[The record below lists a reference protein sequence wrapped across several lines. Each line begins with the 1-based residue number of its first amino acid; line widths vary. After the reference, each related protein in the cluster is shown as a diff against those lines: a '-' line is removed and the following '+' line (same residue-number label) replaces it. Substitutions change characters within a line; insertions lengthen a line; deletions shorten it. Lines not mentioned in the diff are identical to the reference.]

1 MAEKQEAKQ
10 KEIRE
15 YPTGPAES
23 EYSEPK
29 KRSPVITL
37 RYCNY
42 VLKRLWEDDL
52 QLDRK
57 INELKKA
64 RKDIG
69 FDVNS
74 AAEYMCFYKT
84 ILPYSEG
91 YGQNERNSFL
101 GNPAG
106 NVEYDDF
113 ESTFYFLEDN
123 QKELI
128 SWVKSVL
135 GNRYNTASLLRPIKN
150 RWLSYSLAKRDKT
163 ALTRLSAL
171 LLRLLLQKLSGL
183 GCHYRIS
190 EIPAYLRNAAVV
202 LLNAE
207 EGKKN
212 EEIVFIASE
221 PQEVMM
227 KVNGRMPRQKT
238 IDDMLMAVGLEPL
251 PASGTLAEAGRRL
264 KAGFKSLD
272 DAVSPLFFLKF

>member
-74 AAEYMCFYKT
+74 AAEYMCFYKA

-135 GNRYNTASLLRPIKN
+135 GNRYNTASLLMPIKN
-150 RWLSYSLAKRDKT
+150 KRRPNYMSRLDND
-163 ALTRLSAL
+163 ALTRLSTI
-171 LLRLLLQKLSGL
+171 LLRLLQQKLTAH
-183 GCHYRIS
+183 GCYYHIS
-190 EIPAYLRNAAVV
+190 EIPECLRNAAVV

-207 EGKKN
+207 EGKKIDD
-212 EEIVFIASE
+212 IVLIAAK
-221 PQEVMM
+221 PQEIMM
-227 KVNGRMPRQKT
+227 RVNGRLSRRKT
-238 IDDMLMAVGLEPL
+238 IDDMLRAVGLEPL
-251 PASGTLAEAGRRL
+251 PASLTLSETSRRL
-264 KAGFKSLD
+264 KAGFRVLD
-272 DAVSPLFFLKF
+272 DAISPLFFLKF